1 MPQSPAGKDTEKMR
15 RFCVIGILLLAGC
28 QGVSG
33 PFARGPQRVDDPLLS
48 IPEQKAQS
56 RQYLA
61 LPDESHTVGPRT
73 GVLPPDGP
81 YGTPR

>member
-1 MPQSPAGKDTEKMR
+1 MR
-15 RFCVIGILLLAGC
+15 RLYFAGILLLAGC
-28 QGVSG
+28 QSIAG
-33 PFARGPQRVDDPLLS
+33 PFSPRHNERVDDPLLS